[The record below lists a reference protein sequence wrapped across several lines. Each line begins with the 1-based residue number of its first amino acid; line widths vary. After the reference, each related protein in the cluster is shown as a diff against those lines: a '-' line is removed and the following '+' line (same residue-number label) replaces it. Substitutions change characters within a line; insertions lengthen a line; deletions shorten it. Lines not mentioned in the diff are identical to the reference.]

1 MYYLRSKPSVNP
13 VKFSI
18 KKKLVEKVDEPID
31 ETASVNSE
39 ESLGF
44 NASTLPPRKNSTNP
58 STGDKENM
66 KELPVISA
74 RHILG
79 LKQDTVQKVDEEEEV
94 EGCVMCSS

>member
-13 VKFSI
+13 VKFTVAGKASTRV
-18 KKKLVEKVDEPID
+18 KKTMDDSE
-31 ETASVNSE
+31 SVRSE

-44 NASTLPPRKNSTNP
+44 HSSQIRKDSSASSTEN
-58 STGDKENM
+58 KENA
-66 KELPVISA
+66 KDLPILSA

-79 LKQDTVQKVDEEEEV
+79 LKQELVVNGADEDDS